1 MSSDLHQRVV
11 KLKGRENYDT
21 WKIASKSY
29 LVIKELWSCI
39 EKEPDENKPKEL
51 EKDLKAWSELSLL
64 IHENFYSYI
73 ANTNTAKAAWTKLE
87 KSFEDSGLCRKVE
100 LLKQLVQMTLDTY
113 GSVEEYVSKM
123 VVTSLKVEKAG
134 LKIDDELLASL
145 MLAGLPDQ
153 YKSLVMAIENSTAKL
168 TSDAVKTF
176 LLQETRL
183 NSKSNSSG
191 AFSVRSNPGIFKFR
205 CHKCGELGHMAKY
218 CEKNEVKS
226 KETDEVKNNAHYV
239 NNQFQSGL

>member
-1 MSSDLHQRVV
+1 MDLHQRVV

-21 WKIASKSY
+21 WKIAAKSY

-39 EKEPDENKPKEL
+39 EKEPNADKPKEL

-64 IHENFYSYI
+64 IHENLYSYI
-73 ANTNTAKAAWTKLE
+73 AGTATALAAWTKLE
-87 KSFEDSGLCRKVE
+87 KAFEDSGLCRKVE
-100 LLKQLVQMTLDTY
+100 LLKQLVQTTLDQCA
-113 GSVEEYVSKM
+113 SVEEYVSTM
-123 VVTSLKVEKAG
+123 VAMSLKVAKTG
-134 LKIDDELLASL
+134 LTIDDELLASL

-183 NSKSNSSG
+183 HSKSHSSG
-191 AFSVRSNPGIFKFR
+191 AYSVHPKSVVFKFR
-205 CHKCGELGHMAKY
+205 CHKCGELGHMAKQ
-218 CEKNEVKS
+218 CEQTEVKS
-226 KETDEVKNNAHYV
+226 NVKSRDEVNSKV
-239 NNQFQSGL
+239 NFAQSQFQTGL